1 MQLTVIQQKI
11 CEIRGQHVMM
21 DYDPAELYQIDT
33 RQLKE
38 SVRRNRKRFPEGFM
52 TALTKRGIRCFTVA
66 ICDLKAFP
74 CY

>member
-1 MQLTVIQQKI
+1 
-11 CEIRGQHVMM
+11 M